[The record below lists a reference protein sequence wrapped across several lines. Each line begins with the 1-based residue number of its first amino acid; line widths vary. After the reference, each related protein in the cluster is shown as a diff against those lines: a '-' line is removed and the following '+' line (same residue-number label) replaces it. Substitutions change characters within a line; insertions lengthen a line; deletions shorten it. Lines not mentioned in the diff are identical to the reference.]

1 MNEKKEEHMGKKT
14 KIKVNA
20 DPMPENTAETAEE
33 ITGSAVEEQKGT
45 VTLSQE
51 EFDALNAA
59 LEEEKKKAQEN
70 LEGWQRE
77 RADFSNYKKRIERD
91 QENAKNSYKADVLK
105 KFIPVLSDLELAYS
119 HRPEDGEAAAWAEG
133 IELII
138 RKFNS
143 VLENDGL
150 KKIDVKAGDKLDPNI
165 HMAVSYEDNDEFGSE
180 EIIEVLKNG
189 YRMGDKVIEPAIVR
203 VAR

>member
-1 MNEKKEEHMGKKT
+1 MGKKT

-20 DPMPENTAETAEE
+20 GTENPVENPVEEIEIPAEE
-33 ITGSAVEEQKGT
+33 QEEL
-45 VTLSQE
+45 VTLSKAE
-51 EFDALNAA
+51 YETLNSA
-59 LEEEKKKAQEN
+59 LEDAKKKEQEN

-91 QENAKNSYKADVLK
+91 QESAKNSYKADVLK
-105 KFIPVLSDLELAYS
+105 KFIPVLTDLELAYQ
-119 HRPEDGEAAAWAEG
+119 HRPEDSEAAAWAAG

-203 VAR
+203 VAK

>member
-1 MNEKKEEHMGKKT
+1 MAK
-14 KIKVNA
+14 KIKIKA
-20 DPMPENTAETAEE
+20 ETEDTAENPVEETVTAAEE
-33 ITGSAVEEQKGT
+33 QEEL
-45 VTLSQE
+45 VTLSKAE
-51 EFDALNAA
+51 YEALNAE
-59 LEEEKKKAQEN
+59 LEEAKKKEQEN
-70 LEGWQRE
+70 LESWQRE

-91 QENAKNSYKADVLK
+91 QETAKNSYKADVLK
-105 KFIPVLSDLELAYS
+105 KFIPVLSDLVLAYQ
-119 HRPEDGEAAAWAEG
+119 HRPEDGEAASWAEG

-143 VLENDGL
+143 ILENDGL

-165 HMAVSYEDNDEFGSE
+165 HMAVSYEENDEFGSE

-203 VAR
+203 VAK

>member
-1 MNEKKEEHMGKKT
+1 MAK
-14 KIKVNA
+14 KIKIKA
-20 DPMPENTAETAEE
+20 ETEDTAENPVEETVTAAEE
-33 ITGSAVEEQKGT
+33 QEEL
-45 VTLSQE
+45 VTLSKAE
-51 EFDALNAA
+51 YEALNAD
-59 LEEEKKKAQEN
+59 LEEAKKKEQEN
-70 LEGWQRE
+70 LESWQRE

-91 QENAKNSYKADVLK
+91 QETAKNSYKADVLK
-105 KFIPVLSDLELAYS
+105 KFIPVLSDLELDYQ
-119 HRPEDGEAAAWAEG
+119 HRPEDGEAASWAEG

-143 VLENDGL
+143 ILENDGL

-165 HMAVSYEDNDEFGSE
+165 HMAVSYEENDEFGSE

-203 VAR
+203 VAK